1 MRKPYR
7 AEEHEI
13 KHYVP
18 PELTGRIVG
27 LREKAVRPQTVEEI
41 QELQRQ
47 ATEEAKK
54 AGYAEGL
61 KQGLQEMKSKA
72 NQLQSI
78 INFLHSPIEEMDQ
91 KVEYQL
97 TELSLC
103 IARQLLRK
111 ECSVDEKHIQALIHE
126 SLDYLPIK
134 ASNVRVRLNPA
145 DIELLNKAEINTA
158 EQKWECVADASVKV
172 GGCLIESDTSHIDV
186 SMETRIEQL
195 VEQLGL
201 RPTTGADNAAE

>member
-1 MRKPYR
+1 
-7 AEEHEI
+7 
-13 KHYVP
+13 
-18 PELTGRIVG
+18 VG
-27 LREKAVRPQTVEEI
+27 LREQAIRPQTVEEI
-41 QELQRQ
+41 QALQRQ

-54 AGYAEGL
+54 TGYAEGL
-61 KQGLQEMKSKA
+61 KQGLQEMKAKA

-78 INFLHSPIEEMDQ
+78 INFLQSPIEEMDQ

-103 IARQLLRK
+103 VAKQLLRK

-134 ASNVRVRLNPA
+134 ASNIRVRLNPA
-145 DIELLNKAEINTA
+145 DIVLLNKAEINTA
-158 EQKWECVADASVKV
+158 EQKWQCVADASVKA
-172 GGCLIESDTSHIDV
+172 GGCLIESDTSHIDA
-186 SMETRIEQL
+186 SLETRIAQL

-201 RPTTGADNAAE
+201 KSAASDDNAAD